1 MDFPGTPTHGMEH
14 YGEHREVF
22 ATPLSA
28 AKTTSDV
35 VTPGD
40 DSEGESKAPQ
50 QSDDDLFFPATIAT
64 PPTVDELM
72 PPADSESI
80 PATQASVDEL
90 IEPADTPCEE
100 TEGPLATPKPKRKAA
115 KAKGKAKAAKAKG
128 KAKAAPKK
136 TVSKSG
142 SSDVG
147 SKAKAKAAPAGK
159 AKAKAK
165 AAAEPKRKRMP
176 QKPKVKDEVERKLH
190 SAL

>member
-1 MDFPGTPTHGMEH
+1 MDLPGTPTHGMEH

-28 AKTTSDV
+28 AKTMSDV
-35 VTPGD
+35 MTPGD
-40 DSEGESKAPQ
+40 DSEGESNAPQ
-50 QSDDDLFFPATIAT
+50 QDEADLFFPAT

-90 IEPADTPCEE
+90 ISPADKPCEE
-100 TEGPLATPKPKRKAA
+100 IEGPLATPKPKRKAA
-115 KAKGKAKAAKAKG
+115 KAKGKAKAG
-128 KAKAAPKK
+128 PKK
-136 TVSKSG
+136 TMSKSG
-142 SSDVG
+142 SSNVG

-165 AAAEPKRKRMP
+165 AKAAAEPKRKSKP
-176 QKPKVKDEVERKLH
+176 QKPRVKDEIERKLH